1 MRAESGYDS
10 VPSMYLKHNLSRFF
24 GQAFLPALGSAL
36 AAYFGYHAVWGEG
49 GYFVLRHTQADLAQ
63 EQAKLAQ
70 MDGER
75 ARLEHRI
82 ELLKA
87 NDHDMIEEL
96 ARSELMNGAP
106 GQVAVP
112 RDHRS
117 AQP

>member
-1 MRAESGYDS
+1 
-10 VPSMYLKHNLSRFF
+10 MYLKHNLTRFF

-49 GYFVLRHTQADLAQ
+49 GYFVLKHTQADLAR
-63 EQAKLAQ
+63 EQTKLAQ
-70 MDGER
+70 MDDDR

-82 ELLKA
+82 QLLNA

-96 ARSELMNGAP
+96 ARTELMNGAP

-112 RDHRS
+112 REKHS
-117 AQP
+117 TQP